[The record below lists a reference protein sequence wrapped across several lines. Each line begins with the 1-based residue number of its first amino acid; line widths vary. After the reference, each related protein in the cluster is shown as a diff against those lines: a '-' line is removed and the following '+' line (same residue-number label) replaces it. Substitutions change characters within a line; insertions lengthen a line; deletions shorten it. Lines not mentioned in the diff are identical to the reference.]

1 MLRKRHLGIG
11 HSWCEG
17 PKADMCPTHLRN
29 MSEDAG
35 VRGEKEVHLG
45 RKEGW
50 KGTKAQ
56 KEQASPTG
64 EMGALASFST
74 GQ

>member
-1 MLRKRHLGIG
+1 
-11 HSWCEG
+11 
-17 PKADMCPTHLRN
+17 

-56 KEQASPTG
+56 MEQASPTG
-64 EMGALASFST
+64 EMGALAAFST